1 LVGADPTEH
10 EAGADSAA
18 GEMTMTNEVATVQ
31 SFQERVGSMI
41 RSQIGELMTNEE
53 IKALVD
59 KAMHE
64 AFFEK
69 RVVKVGQWGD
79 TKTEPPYAIELVTD
93 LLREEVKTAAV
104 AWLKENPEA
113 VQEAIKDAIGKGMM
127 DMLTTALNG
136 YFWNAFEGFRNELRN
151 KGIAI

>member
-1 LVGADPTEH
+1 
-10 EAGADSAA
+10 
-18 GEMTMTNEVATVQ
+18 MTNEVATVQ

-41 RSQIGELMTNEE
+41 RAQIGELMTAEE

-93 LLREEVKTAAV
+93 LLREEVKAAAV
-104 AWLKENPEA
+104 AWLKDNPEA
-113 VQEAIKDAIGKGMM
+113 VQEAIRDAIGKGVM
-127 DMLTTALNG
+127 DMLTTALNSHFFG
-136 YFWNAFEGFRNELRN
+136 AFEAFRNDLRS
-151 KGIAI
+151 KGLVI

>member
-1 LVGADPTEH
+1 
-10 EAGADSAA
+10 
-18 GEMTMTNEVATVQ
+18 MTNEVATVQ

-64 AFFEK
+64 AFFET
-69 RVVKVGQWGD
+69 RQVRAD
-79 TKTEPPYAIELVTD
+79 TWSGTYTTKPGYAIELVTD
-93 LLREEVKTAAV
+93 LLREEVKAAAV

-113 VQEAIKDAIGKGMM
+113 VQEAIRGAIGKGMM